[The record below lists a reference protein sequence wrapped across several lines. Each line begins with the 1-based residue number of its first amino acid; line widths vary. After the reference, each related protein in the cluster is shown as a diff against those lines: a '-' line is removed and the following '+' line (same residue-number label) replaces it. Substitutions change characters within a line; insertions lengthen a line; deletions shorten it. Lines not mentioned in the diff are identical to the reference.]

1 MEIFEYGN
9 KFNSD
14 SVLCLGYFDAIHK
27 GHKALIKIAKETAN
41 KLGVKLGVF
50 AFTSG
55 KFDSDVFTF
64 FERLTILKTLG
75 VDFVI
80 YASLNKEFMAIS
92 HSEFTKN
99 LFENYSIKAVF
110 CGFDFTYGYKAEGN
124 VKTLEQSA
132 KKYGIS
138 TFILDKIVA
147 ENGEKLSTSLIKRE
161 LKNGNIKGANALLG
175 SNYFITEKVVEGKK
189 LGKNLGFP
197 TINMALKQEKFLIK
211 EGVYLTCVL
220 IQNKLY
226 SSITNVGK
234 QPTFNGNNCV
244 IETYINGFNGNL
256 YSKYVTVYFVDFIR
270 EIKAF
275 NSIEELIN
283 QLKKDRELLND

>member
-14 SVLCLGYFDAIHK
+14 CVLCLGYFDAIHK
-27 GHKALIKIAKETAN
+27 GHKALIKTAKETAN

-50 AFTSG
+50 AFTGG

-80 YASLNKEFMAIS
+80 YASLSKEFMSIS

-132 KKYGIS
+132 KNYGIS

-161 LKNGNIKGANALLG
+161 LKNGNIKSANELLG

-275 NSIEELIN
+275 NSKEELIN